1 MVVTEKDLMGI
12 AGWECI
18 KNAKLLLAVD
28 SVKTVK
34 FNKRDGFPIIV
45 TGLVVE
51 KRKKFVCGLK
61 FNDFDNVENL
71 CRCPESVKDGKV
83 CKHSISLMLYD
94 IHHSQ
99 ETLPKIN
106 DLDESKYRSK
116 LNEKHSFC
124 PVVELQHQRFENES
138 EFNLSF
144 KKHDNFSFLNEA
156 TIQKKLF
163 ENESTSVNPISEEKI
178 YSVGVNKLLSLFE
191 SIEFGYIELSFPEN
205 TKKLILTDTPAKV
218 PIVVSCLNE
227 QDLEVR
233 RPPLPEHF
241 LFGSGNSYW
250 LINSLSLVA
259 MPMVVDESMNI
270 YESDLSQLFKNFENS
285 VYLKTDL
292 RSFKSKIESIRKY
305 FRIDFSNTV
314 FDREK
319 LFSNEPDIKLSVEG
333 SLNNLIV
340 ITSFSYRSSSEFNLP
355 VENRFLDSLSIEN
368 KFQREYSSIVDG
380 VDTLVRQYKSILSS
394 NAEILN
400 FHSSKLNE
408 LLANSMIEV
417 ELGERFHALANN
429 IDLIQPKAIL
439 KKSGS
444 DWFEFGME
452 FISPGGIRLNE
463 REVRELI
470 SRGTPSIKKR
480 EGKNVALDLMGSSD
494 LFNSLELSTTDQTVS
509 GDSVIRQVHGREAIF
524 IKENLSKFGLSFKDN
539 CSLIDD
545 HLFKRFNGK
554 LKDYQK
560 VGLQWMSERLAMNSG
575 FILADEMGLGK
586 TIQILALISSI
597 DVNKIPSLIICP
609 TSLFHNWSKEIKK
622 FLPSFKFIVHHG
634 SKRGDLSQSIN
645 DNDIVI
651 TTYGTLI
658 SDVDDLS
665 KINFS
670 IVVAD
675 EASFFKNPLTK
686 TAKSIQLLSS
696 TYKIA
701 VTGTPIENNIEDLW
715 SLMNIVNP
723 NYLGSRMN
731 FINSYGSS
739 NTNDSTLGN
748 LKKKVSPFIL
758 RRVKSDVLKE
768 LPDKVEKIIYC
779 ELNDKE
785 RTIYNNLLLQGKELI
800 GSFFD
805 SKKTQNESM
814 EVLTL
819 LLRLRQACC
828 DLNLF
833 ATPVDNKFVSSKVC
847 LLEPIIKNAIN
858 QGGKIIVFSQFVKM
872 LNIIE
877 RHLDSIDISSL
888 LLHGGISS
896 KDRNRLVNS
905 FQDPNNNTPVFLVSL
920 KAGGYGLNLTA
931 ADTVI
936 HFDPWWNP
944 SVENQATDRVH
955 RIGQCKVVNCF
966 KLIASNTV
974 EEKILSLQQKKMN
987 LIDMS
992 IDEDRPVMSGLTKDD
1007 LNFVL
1012 T

>member
-1 MVVTEKDLMGI
+1 MAVTEKDLMRI

-18 KNAKLLLAVD
+18 KNAKLLLAGD

-34 FNKRDGFPIIV
+34 FNKRDSFPLIV
-45 TGLVVE
+45 TGLVID
-51 KRKKFVCGLK
+51 KRRKFVCGLK
-61 FNDFDNVENL
+61 FNDLDDVENL
-71 CRCPESVKDGKV
+71 CRCPESAKDGKV
-83 CKHSISLMLYD
+83 CKHSIALLLYD

-99 ETLPKIN
+99 VDLSKLE
-106 DLDESKYRSK
+106 DLDECKYRSG
-116 LNEKHSFC
+116 LNEEYSFC
-124 PVVELQHQRFENES
+124 PVIELQHQRFKNDLK
-138 EFNLSF
+138 FNLSF
-144 KKHDNFSFLNEA
+144 KKHDNLSFLNET
-156 TIQKKLF
+156 TIQKRLF
-163 ENESTSVNPISEEKI
+163 KNKTTSDQRISEEKI
-178 YSVGVNKLLSLFE
+178 YSVGANILASLFE
-191 SIEFGYIELSFPEN
+191 SLEFGYIELRFSEN
-205 TKKLILTDTPAKV
+205 TKKLILTDAPAKV

-227 QDLEVR
+227 QDLEIR
-233 RPPLPEHF
+233 RHPLPEHF
-241 LFGSGNSYW
+241 LFGSSDSSW

-259 MPMVVDESMNI
+259 MPIVIDESINI
-270 YESDLSQLFKNFENS
+270 YESDLLELFKNFENK
-285 VYLKTDL
+285 VCLRIDLK
-292 RSFKSKIESIRKY
+292 SFKSQIDTIRKY

-314 FDREK
+314 FDREI
-319 LFSNEPDIKLSVEG
+319 LFSNDPDIKLSVEG

-340 ITSFSYRSSSEFNLP
+340 ITSFSYRDSLEFNLP
-355 VENRFLDSLSIEN
+355 VENNFLDALSIDN
-368 KFQREYSSIVDG
+368 KFEGEYSSNTNG
-380 VDTLVRQYKSILSS
+380 VDTLVRQYKCILSG

-400 FHSSKLNE
+400 FHSSKLTE
-408 LLANSMIEV
+408 LLGHSKIEV
-417 ELGERFHALANN
+417 ELGERFYALTKD

-452 FISPGGIRLNE
+452 FISPAGIRLNE
-463 REVRELI
+463 REIRELI
-470 SRGTPSIKKR
+470 SRGTPSIKKKD
-480 EGKNVALDLMGSSD
+480 GKNVVIDLMASSD

-509 GDSVIRQVHGREAIF
+509 GDLVIRQVHGREAIF
-524 IKENLSKFGLSFKDN
+524 IKENLAKFGLSFKDN
-539 CSLIDD
+539 HSLIDD
-545 HLFKRFNGK
+545 CLFKRFSGE

-560 VGLQWMSERLAMNSG
+560 IGLQWMSERLAMNSG

-586 TIQILALISSI
+586 TIQILALLSSI
-597 DVNKIPSLIICP
+597 DVNNIPSLIICP

-634 SKRGDLSQSIN
+634 PNRGDLSHSIT

-665 KINFS
+665 KIKFS

-696 TYKIA
+696 SYKIA

-739 NTNDSTLGN
+739 NATDSTLDN

-758 RRVKSDVLKE
+758 RRIKSDVLKE

-779 ELNDKE
+779 ELNEKE
-785 RTIYNNLLLQGKELI
+785 RIIYNNLLVQGKDLI

-805 SKKTQNESM
+805 SKQSQNDNM

-819 LLRLRQACC
+819 LLRLRQTCC

-833 ATPVDNKFVSSKVC
+833 SDPVDNKFVSSKIS

-858 QGGKIIVFSQFVKM
+858 HGGKIIVFSQFVKM
-872 LNIIE
+872 LNTIE
-877 RHLDSIDISSL
+877 RHLDSMDISSF
-888 LLHGGISS
+888 LLHGGILS
-896 KDRNRLVNS
+896 KERDRLVNS

-955 RIGQCKVVNCF
+955 RIGQSKVVNCF

-974 EEKILSLQQKKMN
+974 EEKILSLQQEKMN

-1012 T
+1012 S